1 MHGII
6 ISDSLMARKAVIMF
20 KDSYAL
26 EFINTEEI
34 GERDKQD
41 IDEKVVEQQI
51 IQNIKNF
58 IMTFGNDF
66 AFVGNQYHLEIYGD
80 NPESHQ
86 AFKQHGSPS

>member
-51 IQNIKNF
+51 IQNIKN
-58 IMTFGNDF
+58 
-66 AFVGNQYHLEIYGD
+66 
-80 NPESHQ
+80 
-86 AFKQHGSPS
+86 